1 MASSDPSTWDGLP
14 DVKINEAAADSLI
27 AWCTDTATKLRSQCG
42 TRRSGTTVAMQDFK
56 GRFSEIFERN
66 QGIADEDGDNIA
78 TALDDVARQVQYLK
92 GLVPDENRRRREAR
106 EWKKRHDEDKAH
118 ITLSD
123 LGGDEDPPE
132 GPKPPPPPKQF
143 SANAKDRENPAPGA
157 GGGSSGGGGT
167 SSARPSALRTFV
179 SGLTESLQS
188 LQEKPAKLRGFE
200 TEFNSGF
207 DWGIDGA
214 TGINGSAVYTA
225 LGLYNQLND
234 QDKTWVEAVAGAFE
248 RAGGS
253 GGMVTVSNSALEAS
267 IQAAGV
273 PVNRYD
279 IPPTSPARLGVA
291 PTTGYSDDPVN
302 ASTGNSVE
310 PETDLSF
317 AGGCASLKLNRMYNS
332 FNRARGAFGPGWS
345 SWTEVRLTFTDEA
358 AQLVQPDGRVI
369 EFPRLGS
376 AWDRGRGVSLWL
388 DRDEAAN
395 ELRVTDNDGGTW
407 RFTTA
412 GLPLSHDRG
421 AGTMISFHHAE
432 GRLIRLEH
440 ERGRWLSLEWS
451 GDSVTAVVASD
462 GRRIEY
468 GYDAAGQLTSV
479 AGDGGTRSYRWN
491 DAGLIAEVVDADGVV
506 EVHNTYDDQS
516 RVTTQ
521 RSPHGRISRYSY
533 LPGNVTEV
541 ADLDG
546 SRANTWIHDGRGRL
560 IGIIDSFDQ
569 RQSTR
574 YDSQGNPV
582 LVVGRDGGATVRR
595 FDARGHVVR
604 EVSPSG
610 AEIQFAYDALDRL
623 VTVVT
628 GEGAVTTY
636 AYDGT
641 GRNPATMTD
650 PEGGVT
656 RFEWREGLL
665 TRLVD
670 PVGVALRFDYDEH
683 GDLTATTNAAGDCAR
698 LSYDASGRVI
708 AAITPSG
715 RRTVFVHGPHGI
727 TERHDP
733 DGAIWTFEYT
743 AGGRLA
749 ATIDPTG
756 ARTEIEY
763 GTDGEESRTIDPLGR
778 AVERRLDDLGNL
790 AAVELPDGS
799 TWRFEHDSLSRLSRT
814 TTPDGH
820 SWTWR
825 YGDGGAADTVIDPLG
840 HELSVAADPTGGVVS
855 RDATEAL
862 THRFDELGRPVA
874 VGQVD
879 GSAAITT
886 YDRCGR
892 PVELLDAEGA
902 LTRIERDAAGRVVAV
917 TSPVGDVT
925 RFEYDACGRRS
936 ATVDALGN
944 RTTISY
950 DADSRP
956 VQLRMPSGEFGW
968 LTYDRGGRVAASFV
982 PGVGTTR
989 YEYDLAGRMVA
1000 ISDPSSGRRRFHYD
1014 AAGQL
1019 VAVINGNGGATRY
1032 GYDAAGRNT
1041 TITDPLGRVTRRE
1054 FDAQHRCVA
1063 ETDPLGRTTRAGYD
1077 AVGRQTWQEEPG
1089 GRRTEWT
1096 YDAAGRVASIS
1107 VDGRTVSTISR
1118 DLRNRRVTITDR
1130 SRRDRVSVSELEW
1143 NRRHQLT
1150 RRDRD
1155 GQAVSWTY
1163 DAAGRRTAMT
1173 TPDGATT
1180 TYGYDAASRLS
1191 VIDHPLLGRV
1201 RLTSDGSGRLVTAAA
1216 AGVSQSWSYTDG
1228 FVTGHVLTEAGG
1240 SRRTT
1245 IARDSDGRIVAIEKT
1260 AADGSRESTRFD
1272 YDAAYQL
1279 VGKAVDDVISRWHY
1293 DLAGR
1298 LVAESHGGQSC
1309 DYSYD
1314 AAGQLTSVTGVEG
1327 TTRHEY
1333 DGAGRRLQTSFAD
1346 GRVRDYAWSP
1356 TGYLAEVAD
1365 RSGDQVRR
1373 TRLHVDATGELASI
1387 ASGDARELPTFWDS
1401 ADPYA
1406 PGLVQVGATSVLG
1419 AAGMTGVGDQWLASG
1434 WRSSR
1439 ATGADPWSVEPGRAV
1454 GLPGAM
1460 GVVSVGA
1467 AGELSIAGLEWLHA
1481 RAYDPATRGFLS
1493 VDPLDPVPGA
1503 GWAGNPYSY
1512 AGNDPLH
1519 AADPTG
1525 LRPVSQADLENAR
1538 KPWYEKAWDATR
1550 DWVGNNWEY
1559 LAGGAM
1565 VLAGGVLMA
1574 TGVGGPAGMMLISA
1588 GADTIIQKATTGEV
1602 NWGQVAVSG
1611 ALGGIGGL
1619 GLAGRVG
1626 ATGWKAAAING
1637 AVSGGVGGAGMG
1649 GYRYAT
1655 GPGPHTVGGFLTA
1668 TSTGAVQGAALGGAG
1683 GAGGHGLVT
1692 GVRALGSVRAA
1703 PGGTVLMPSSERFA
1717 QYSVNVKP
1725 IPGKHDVVVHG
1736 SPTDFGR
1743 TPLAWK
1749 NGENFDHR
1757 VVARLIQNDPT
1768 YPGGDI
1774 RLLSCS
1780 TGQLPDGAAQNL
1792 ANKMG
1797 VNVTAPDDLLWLR
1810 SNGRMSI
1817 GPNPYSTSGSWQ
1829 DFTPG
1834 G

>member
-1 MASSDPSTWDGLP
+1 MASSSDPSTWGGLP
-14 DVKINEAAADSLI
+14 DVKINEEAANSLI
-27 AWCTDTATKLRSQCG
+27 TWCTDTASKLRSLG
-42 TRRSGTTVAMQDFK
+42 TTRRSGTSTALQDFK
-56 GRFSEIFERN
+56 GRFSQIFERN
-66 QGIADEDGDNIA
+66 QGIANEDGGNIA
-78 TALDDVARQVQYLK
+78 TALDDVARQVQYLLD
-92 GLVPDENRRRREAR
+92 LVPGENRRRHEAR

-143 SANAKDRENPAPGA
+143 SADATDRENPMPG
-157 GGGSSGGGGT
+157 GGGSSGGGSGT
-167 SSARPSALRTFV
+167 SSARPTALRTFA
-179 SGLTESLQS
+179 SSLTESLQG
-188 LQEKPAKLRGFE
+188 LQGKPDKLKGFE
-200 TEFNSGF
+200 TEFNNGF
-207 DWGIDGA
+207 DWGVDGT
-214 TGINGSAVYTA
+214 TGIDGSAVYNA
-225 LGLYNQLND
+225 LRLYNQLND
-234 QDKTWVEAVAGAFE
+234 QDKTWVETVAAAFD

-253 GGMVTVSNSALEAS
+253 GDMVTLSDSALEAS
-267 IQAAGV
+267 LQSAGV
-273 PVNRYD
+273 PVNRHD

-302 ASTGNSVE
+302 ASTGNFVE

-317 AGGCASLKLNRMYNS
+317 AGGSASLVLSRMYNS
-332 FNRARGAFGPGWS
+332 FNRARGAFGPGWT

-358 AQLVQPDGRVI
+358 ALLTQPDGRVI
-369 EFPRLGS
+369 EFPRLSTG
-376 AWDRGRGVSLWL
+376 WDRGRGVALWL
-388 DRDEAAN
+388 DRDEAAD

-407 RFTTA
+407 RFSTA
-412 GLPLSHDRG
+412 GLPLSYDRG
-421 AGTMISFHHAE
+421 VGTMISFRHAE
-432 GRLIRLEH
+432 GRLVRLEH

-462 GRRIEY
+462 GRRIDY
-468 GYDAAGQLTSV
+468 GYDAAGRLTSV

-491 DAGLIAEVVDADGVV
+491 DAGLIEEVVDADGVV

-521 RSPHGRISRYSY
+521 RSPHGRVSRYSY

-546 SRANTWIHDGRGRL
+546 TRANTWIHDGRGRL

-569 RQSTR
+569 RQSTS
-574 YDSQGNPV
+574 YDAQGNPV
-582 LVVGRDGGATVRR
+582 LVVGRDGGATVRE
-595 FDARGHVVR
+595 FDDRGHVVR

-610 AEIQFAYDALDRL
+610 AEMQFAYDEHDRI
-623 VTVVT
+623 VTVIT

-636 AYDGT
+636 SYDGT
-641 GRNPATMTD
+641 GRNPATLTD

-656 RFEWREGLL
+656 RFEWRDGLL

-670 PVGVALRFDYDEH
+670 PVGVVLRFDYDEY

-698 LSYDASGRVI
+698 LSYDASGRVV
-708 AAITPSG
+708 AATTPSG

-778 AVERRLDDLGNL
+778 AVERRLDDLGHL

-820 SWTWR
+820 SWSWR
-825 YGDGGAADTVIDPLG
+825 YGAGGAADSVIDPLG
-840 HELSVAADPTGGVVS
+840 HELSVTADPTGGVVS
-855 RDATEAL
+855 RDATGAL

-936 ATVDALGN
+936 ATIDALGN

-956 VQLRMPSGEFGW
+956 VQLRLPTGELGW
-968 LTYDRGGRVAASFV
+968 LSYDRGGRLAASFI
-982 PGVGTTR
+982 PGVGRTR
-989 YEYDLAGRMVA
+989 YEYDLAGRVVA
-1000 ISDPSSGRRRFHYD
+1000 ITDPSSGRRRFRYD

-1019 VAVINGNGGATRY
+1019 IAAINGNGGVTRY
-1032 GYDAAGRNT
+1032 DYDAAGRNT
-1041 TITDPLGRVTRRE
+1041 TITDPLGHVTRRE
-1054 FDAQHRCVA
+1054 FDAQNRCVA

-1077 AVGRQTWQEEPG
+1077 PLGRQTWQEDPG

-1096 YDAAGRVASIS
+1096 YDAAGRVASIA

-1118 DLRNRRVTITDR
+1118 DLRNRRVTVTDR

-1143 NRRHQLT
+1143 NRRHQLI
-1150 RRDRD
+1150 RRTRD
-1155 GQAVSWTY
+1155 GQSVSWTY
-1163 DAAGRRTAMT
+1163 DAAGRRTGMT

-1180 TYGYDAASRLS
+1180 TYGYDAASRLTE
-1191 VIDHPLLGRV
+1191 IDHPLLGRT
-1201 RLTSDGSGRLVTAAA
+1201 RLTLDRSGRLVEAAA
-1216 AGVSQSWSYTDG
+1216 AGVSQSWSYADG

-1240 SRRTT
+1240 SARTA
-1245 IARDSDGRIVAIEKT
+1245 IDRDVDGRIVAIEKT
-1260 AADGSRESTRFD
+1260 AADGSREAARFD

-1279 VGKAVDDVISRWHY
+1279 VGQAVGDVISRWQY

-1298 LVAESHGGQSC
+1298 LVAESHGAQSC
-1309 DYSYD
+1309 DYGYD
-1314 AAGQLTSVTGVEG
+1314 AAGQLTSVTDAEG
-1327 TTRHEY
+1327 TTRHQY
-1333 DGAGRRLQTSFAD
+1333 DGAGRRLRTSFAD
-1346 GRVRDYAWSP
+1346 GRVRNYSWSP

-1373 TRLHVDATGELASI
+1373 TRMHVDATGELASVT
-1387 ASGDARELPTFWDS
+1387 SGDTELPTFWDS

-1419 AAGMTGVGDQWLASG
+1419 AAGMTGVGDQWAASG
-1434 WRSSR
+1434 WRSTR

-1454 GLPGAM
+1454 GLPGAT
-1460 GVVSVGA
+1460 GGVSVGA
-1467 AGELSIAGLEWLHA
+1467 AGELRIAGLEWLHA

-1525 LRPVSQADLENAR
+1525 LKPVSQADLENAR
-1538 KPWYEKAWDATR
+1538 KPWYEKAWDATTE
-1550 DWVGNNWEY
+1550 WVGNNWEY

-1565 VLAGGVLMA
+1565 VIAGGVLMA

-1619 GLAGRVG
+1619 GLATRVG

-1637 AVSGGVGGAGMG
+1637 AVAGGAGGAGMG

-1655 GPGPHTVGGFLTA
+1655 GPGPHSVSGFLTA
-1668 TSTGAVQGAALGGAG
+1668 TTTGAVQGAVLGGAG

-1692 GVRALGSVRAA
+1692 GVRNLRGVRPTPSGTAA
-1703 PGGTVLMPSSERFA
+1703 TTPSDRLAYSHNYSYHPRIRARGLEDPRAHNFPYSFDDTVLSATPITQADNSLLYRQPGSINGSDGVFEIA
-1717 QYSVNVKP
+1717 VNP
-1725 IPGKHDVVVHG
+1725 ETELIFH
-1736 SPTDFGR
+1736 R
-1743 TPLAWK
+1743 TFRKL
-1749 NGENFDHR
+1749 
-1757 VVARLIQNDPT
+1757 
-1768 YPGGDI
+1768 
-1774 RLLSCS
+1774 
-1780 TGQLPDGAAQNL
+1780 
-1792 ANKMG
+1792 
-1797 VNVTAPDDLLWLR
+1797 
-1810 SNGRMSI
+1810 
-1817 GPNPYSTSGSWQ
+1817 
-1829 DFTPG
+1829 
-1834 G
+1834 

>member
-1 MASSDPSTWDGLP
+1 MASSDPSTWGGLP
-14 DVKINEAAADSLI
+14 DVKINESAADSLVE
-27 AWCTDTATKLRSQCG
+27 WCTDTAKKLRSQCT
-42 TRRSGTTVAMQDFK
+42 TRRSGTTTALQDFK
-56 GRFSEIFERN
+56 GRFSQLFERN
-66 QGIADEDGDNIA
+66 QGIANEDADNIA
-78 TALDDVARQVQYLK
+78 TALDDVARQVTYLK

-118 ITLSD
+118 LTFSD

-143 SANAKDRENPAPGA
+143 AADAKDRENPMPA
-157 GGGSSGGGGT
+157 GGGSSSGGGGT

-179 SGLTESLQS
+179 SGLTESIQALQA
-188 LQEKPAKLRGFE
+188 KPAKLRGFE
-200 TEFNSGF
+200 TDFNDGF

-234 QDKTWVEAVAGAFE
+234 QDKTWVDAVATAFE
-248 RAGGS
+248 QAGGS
-253 GGMVTVSNSALEAS
+253 GAMVTVSDSALEAS

-302 ASTGNSVE
+302 ASTGNFVE

-317 AGGCASLKLNRMYNS
+317 AGGCASLVLSRMYNS
-332 FNRARGAFGPGWS
+332 FNRARGGFGPGWS

-358 AQLVQPDGRVI
+358 AQLTQPDGRVI
-369 EFPRLGS
+369 EFPRLGTG
-376 AWDRGRGVSLWL
+376 WDRGRGVSLWL

-395 ELRVTDNDGGTW
+395 ELRVSDNDGGTW
-407 RFTTA
+407 RFSTA

-421 AGTMISFHHAE
+421 AGTMISFSHAE

-440 ERGRWLSLEWS
+440 ERGRRLSLEWS
-451 GDSVTAVVASD
+451 GDSVAAVVASD
-462 GRRIEY
+462 GRRIDY

-491 DAGLIAEVVDADGVV
+491 DAGLITEVVDADGVV

-516 RVTTQ
+516 RVATQ
-521 RSPHGRISRYSY
+521 RSPHGRVSRYSY

-569 RQSTR
+569 RQSTS
-574 YDSQGNPV
+574 YDAQGNPV

-595 FDARGHVVR
+595 FDDRGHVVR

-610 AEIQFAYDALDRL
+610 AEIQFAYDDQDRI

-656 RFEWREGLL
+656 RLEWSDGLL

-670 PVGVALRFDYDEH
+670 PVGVVLRFDYDEH
-683 GDLTATTNAAGDCAR
+683 GDPTATTNANGDCAR
-698 LSYDASGRVI
+698 LSYDASGRVV
-708 AAITPSG
+708 AATTPSG
-715 RRTVFVHGPHGI
+715 RRTEFVHGPHGI

-733 DGAIWTFEYT
+733 DGAIWTFEHT

-820 SWTWR
+820 SWSWR
-825 YGDGGAADTVIDPLG
+825 YGAGGAPDTVIDPLG

-855 RDATEAL
+855 RDATGAL

-879 GSAAITT
+879 GSAALST

-892 PVELLDAEGA
+892 PVELLDPEGA

-917 TSPVGDVT
+917 TSPVGEVT
-925 RFEYDACGRRS
+925 RVEYDACGRRS
-936 ATVDALGN
+936 ATIDALGN

-956 VQLRMPSGEFGW
+956 VQLRLPSGELGW
-968 LTYDRGGRVAASFV
+968 LTYDRGGRVAASFM

-989 YEYDLAGRMVA
+989 YEYDLAGRVVA
-1000 ISDPSSGRRRFHYD
+1000 ISDPSSGRRRFRYD

-1019 VAVINGNGGATRY
+1019 IAVINGNGGATRY

-1041 TITDPLGRVTRRE
+1041 TITDPLGQVTRRE
-1054 FDAQHRCVA
+1054 FDAEHRCVA

-1096 YDAAGRVASIS
+1096 YDAAGRVASIA
-1107 VDGRTVSTISR
+1107 VDGRTVSSISR
-1118 DLRNRRVTITDR
+1118 DLRNRRVTVTDR
-1130 SRRDRVSVSELEW
+1130 SRRDRVSVSQLEW
-1143 NRRHQLT
+1143 NRRDQLI

-1173 TPDGATT
+1173 TPDGTTT
-1180 TYGYDAASRLS
+1180 TYGYDAASRLTE
-1191 VIDHPLLGRV
+1191 IDHPLLGRA
-1201 RLTSDGSGRLVTAAA
+1201 RFTSDRSGRLVSAEA
-1216 AGVSQSWSYTDG
+1216 AGVSQSWSYADG
-1228 FVTGHVLTEAGG
+1228 FVTGHGLTEAGG
-1240 SRRTT
+1240 SRRTS
-1245 IARDSDGRIVAIEKT
+1245 IDRDADGRIVAIDTT
-1260 AADGSRESTRFD
+1260 AADGTLESARFD
-1272 YDAAYQL
+1272 YDAAHQL
-1279 VGKAVDDVISRWHY
+1279 VGKTVDAVISRWHY
-1293 DLAGR
+1293 DPAGR
-1298 LVAESHGGQSC
+1298 LVAETHGDRSC
-1309 DYSYD
+1309 DYGYD
-1314 AAGQLTSVTGVEG
+1314 AAGQLTSVTDAEG
-1327 TTRHEY
+1327 TTRHQY
-1333 DGAGRRLQTSFAD
+1333 DGSGRRLRTAFAD

-1365 RSGDQVRR
+1365 RSGDDVRR
-1373 TRLHVDATGELASI
+1373 TRMHVDATGELASI

-1406 PGLVQVGATSVLG
+1406 PGLVQVGSTSVLG
-1419 AAGMTGVGDQWLASG
+1419 AAGMTGIGAEWAASG
-1434 WRSSR
+1434 WRSGR
-1439 ATGADPWSVEPGRAV
+1439 ATGADPWSVEPGQAV

-1460 GVVSVGA
+1460 GEVSVGA
-1467 AGELSIAGLEWLHA
+1467 AGELRIAGLEWLHA

-1538 KPWYEKAWDATR
+1538 KPWYEKAWDATT

-1619 GLAGRVG
+1619 GLAGRLG

-1637 AVSGGVGGAGMG
+1637 AVSGGAGGAGMG

-1655 GPGPHTVGGFLTA
+1655 GPGPHSVSGFLTA
-1668 TSTGAVQGAALGGAG
+1668 TSTGAVQGAVLGGAG
-1683 GAGGHGLVT
+1683 GAGGHGLVS
-1692 GVRALGSVRAA
+1692 GVRALRGVKPA
-1703 PGGTVLMPSSERFA
+1703 PGGTVTTPSDQLGNA
-1717 QYSVNVKP
+1717 YSHSYSYHPRIRARGLEDPRAHNFP
-1725 IPGKHDVVVHG
+1725 YSYDDVVLSASPRTQADNSLLYRQPG
-1736 SPTDFGR
+1736 SLNGSEGVFEIALNPETEQIFHR
-1743 TPLAWK
+1743 TFRKL
-1749 NGENFDHR
+1749 
-1757 VVARLIQNDPT
+1757 
-1768 YPGGDI
+1768 
-1774 RLLSCS
+1774 
-1780 TGQLPDGAAQNL
+1780 
-1792 ANKMG
+1792 
-1797 VNVTAPDDLLWLR
+1797 
-1810 SNGRMSI
+1810 
-1817 GPNPYSTSGSWQ
+1817 
-1829 DFTPG
+1829 
-1834 G
+1834 